1 MKKDR
6 NAGLW
11 PTCSL
16 ADPPPPKKNVC
27 PDCHFCQLCSDARCN
42 CCRSAKTKGSCP
54 KMSLSEQIRLYDE
67 INANDPLLTKKC
79 K

>member
-1 MKKDR
+1 MKQDR
-6 NAGLW
+6 NDRLW
-11 PTCSL
+11 PACSQ
-16 ADPPPPKKNVC
+16 ADPPPPKKNAC
-27 PDCHFCQLCSDARCN
+27 PDCSFCQLCSDARCN
-42 CCRSAKTKGSCP
+42 CCRSAKTAGSCS